1 MAAENQNDQLK
12 ELLNKH
18 TQELRALDNCVKD
31 REVRRFDESNGCKS
45 CRGRGWVVTWDTMD
59 SMSGCYHEH
68 TACSAEG
75 CTSETRQNSGLE
87 PKNNKYDGFHNGSHW
102 SPQYNSDEL
111 AIKSDLEEKIGKLR
125 FEIESE
131 TRRFTPSEGKVVK
144 VVSSGRGPKAKRIPT
159 GIIGI
164 VKKSWTNDWGVN
176 KLLIID
182 SRGQK
187 WWPKAEHVEVTDPEP
202 DMGPWEKMESEER
215 QVSGYPV
222 IATVK
227 RKARSG
233 KATFVRT
240 TTGVEMWVP
249 MSQASELKE
258 AKVGDTLSIMLPMWL
273 ATQKGLVVQPSQ

>member
-1 MAAENQNDQLK
+1 MNVISRRGLFVCLKRIAA
-12 ELLNKH
+12 
-18 TQELRALDNCVKD
+18 
-31 REVRRFDESNGCKS
+31 VRLVEEGVGSSLGIQ
-45 CRGRGWVVTWDTMD
+45 WIVWT
-59 SMSGCYHEH
+59 GCYHEH
-68 TACSAEG
+68 AVCSAEG
-75 CTSETRQNSGLE
+75 CTSETRAASGLE
-87 PKNNKYDGFHNGSHW
+87 PHNNKYDGFHGSHW
-102 SPQYNSDEL
+102 KPQYNSDEL
-111 AIKSDLEEKIGKLR
+111 AIQEDLNGKINKLR

-131 TRRFTPSEGKVVK
+131 THRFTPSEGKVVK

-164 VKKSWTNDWGVN
+164 VKKSWTNDWGAH

-182 SRGQK
+182 SHGQK
-187 WWPKAEHVEVTDPEP
+187 WWPKADHVEVIDPEP
-202 DMGPWEKMESEER
+202 DMEPWNKMEHEER

-222 IATVK
+222 VATVK
-227 RKARSG
+227 RRSRSG

-273 ATQKGLVVQPSQ
+273 ATQKGLVAKAS